1 MKSKLLCTVLV
12 LLMAIDIIGY
22 TLRQNHGTD
31 PYLQIAETIY
41 RIENALKEVDEEYRC
56 NSFSKVTPFSY
67 TDSEG
72 NMIVYYCCQTKYIEN
87 ESGRYTGLNLDAIEL
102 VVDYDIMENKREC
115 RVNQYDAFYGE
126 IEDKSYLCWT
136 LSPETSCVIE
146 YDAEKIAYEDIL
158 HMAESIE

>member
-12 LLMAIDIIGY
+12 LLMAIGIIGY

-31 PYLQIAETIY
+31 PYLQIAETSY
-41 RIENALKEVDEEYRC
+41 RIENALKEMDEEYRC

-72 NMIVYYCCQTKYIEN
+72 NMIVYYCCQTKYIDN
-87 ESGRYTGLNLDAIEL
+87 EFGRYSGLNLDAIEL
-102 VVDYDIMENKREC
+102 VVDYDLIENRSEC
-115 RVNQYDAFYGE
+115 QVNHYEAFNG
-126 IEDKSYLCWT
+126 DLKDRSYLCWT
-136 LSPETSCVIE
+136 LSPEISCVIE